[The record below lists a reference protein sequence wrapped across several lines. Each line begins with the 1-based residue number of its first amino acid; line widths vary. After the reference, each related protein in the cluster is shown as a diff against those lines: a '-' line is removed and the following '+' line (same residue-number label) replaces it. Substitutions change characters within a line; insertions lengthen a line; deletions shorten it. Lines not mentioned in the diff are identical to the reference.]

1 MVDRG
6 LCVGIKY
13 AVVRQNPADD
23 PYLTALLARVD
34 KSLVISGIGE
44 RPAIVHMHQFGL
56 PGYTTGSGCIG
67 SAWTQQMF
75 ELCQKGEWEAAAAIR
90 ERFIPLE
97 DIRDSLGPARVLHA
111 ATTAAGIADA
121 GAIPPFITEL
131 TSEQSAA
138 LPGAVESLQF

>member
-1 MVDRG
+1 
-6 LCVGIKY
+6 
-13 AVVRQNPADD
+13 
-23 PYLTALLARVD
+23 
-34 KSLVISGIGE
+34 
-44 RPAIVHMHQFGL
+44 
-56 PGYTTGSGCIG
+56 
-67 SAWTQQMF
+67 MF